1 MGEMEWTLIISCG
14 CSPPSG
20 IKRGVVNIAIIQFKQ
35 TFSTF
40 TGLMD
45 SREWGGVLTDTEL
58 VAQAIAGD
66 DDAFLALMLTH
77 KEALYLTALAYL
89 KNKED
94 ALEAVQEVT
103 FRAYEKI
110 HSLKKPEYAK
120 TWLVRIMMNY
130 CRDALHKQKRLLL
143 NENLV
148 MQQGFSEDYTYLE
161 VEEALVRLTDEQREL
176 IHLKYLQDIKIKE
189 IAEMTATPES
199 TVKTRLYKAL
209 KVLRSFIEEK
219 GEIRRV

>member
-1 MGEMEWTLIISCG
+1 MY
-14 CSPPSG
+14 
-20 IKRGVVNIAIIQFKQ
+20 N
-35 TFSTF
+35 
-40 TGLMD
+40 
-45 SREWGGVLTDTEL
+45 REWGGGLTDMDLAE
-58 VAQAIAGD
+58 QAIVGD

-77 KEALYLTALAYL
+77 KEALYRTAIAYL

-130 CRDALHKQKRLLL
+130 CRDVLRKQKRLLL
-143 NENLV
+143 NEDLV
-148 MQQGFSEDYTYLE
+148 MQQGISEDYTYLE
-161 VEEALVRLTDEQREL
+161 VEEALGRLTDEQREL
-176 IHLKYLQDIKIKE
+176 IYLKYLQDVKIRE

-199 TVKTRLYKAL
+199 TIKTRLYKAL
-209 KVLRSFIEEK
+209 KSLRSFIEEK

>member
-1 MGEMEWTLIISCG
+1 
-14 CSPPSG
+14 
-20 IKRGVVNIAIIQFKQ
+20 
-35 TFSTF
+35 
-40 TGLMD
+40 MD
-45 SREWGGVLTDTEL
+45 DKKLAV
-58 VAQAIAGD
+58 QAIAGD

-77 KEALYLTALAYL
+77 KEALYRTALAYL

-120 TWLVRIMMNY
+120 TWLIRIMMNY
-130 CRDALHKQKRLLL
+130 CRDVLHKQKRLLL
-143 NENLV
+143 NEELV
-148 MQQGFSEDYTYLE
+148 MQQGVSEDYTYLE
-161 VEEALVRLTDEQREL
+161 VEEAMQQLTDEQREL
-176 IHLKYLQDIKIKE
+176 IHLKYIQDTKIKE
-189 IAEMTATPES
+189 IAELTATPEG

-209 KVLRSFIEEK
+209 KSLRSFIEEK